1 MSHSEREYPFFRA
14 LLDLTAIHAKKVSAF
29 ASLVLL
35 TSIPVMSGSDIGI
48 HSIDAYAK
56 ALGGPEMLLFRFAQ
70 FAVFIYTLIQVMD
83 VIRTRN
89 SYIQP
94 HYQSALNKLVW
105 GLALCVALIWIQ
117 APRHVAEAVDMF
129 GFSELTVWRILY
141 AETILTGF
149 LLPTWL
155 FVESAIRSST
165 DRR

>member
-1 MSHSEREYPFFRA
+1 MSHTEREYPFFRA

-29 ASLVLL
+29 ASLAIMA
-35 TSIPVMSGSDIGI
+35 SIPVISG
-48 HSIDAYAK
+48 AE
-56 ALGGPEMLLFRFAQ
+56 LGAETIRDYEMAVGGTHMLLLSFLK
-70 FAVFIYTLIQVMD
+70 FAVFIYTLIQAMD

-89 SYIQP
+89 SYIQS
-94 HYQSALNKLVW
+94 HYQSALKKLVW
-105 GLALCVALIWIQ
+105 ALALCVALIWIQ

-149 LLPTWL
+149 LLPIWL